1 MTILSPIRIL
11 YFTNTLGAGG
21 AERQLLYLLRG
32 LDRTRYAPAV
42 LTIYGESHLA
52 AHYKPDLEALNIP
65 IYSLEH
71 GSGLQGRLSAL
82 ARYAAL
88 MWRFRPH
95 IVQGVLHYANLIA
108 RVMRPFSPPHALI
121 TSVRER
127 YTPNQLRSE
136 RLTHWLNGTILL
148 NSAGLLDHMAEGA
161 HLPRRKLRVIP
172 NAIPLE
178 RFAEPPAVA
187 LRPQLAPDAA
197 FVAVMVARIDPVKDH
212 ATLLRA
218 LHLLNGNLPRN
229 FKLILV
235 GEVSVPAAQA
245 EITRLIGEYGLDRY
259 VVQHPPTR
267 DIAPYYHAADVSIL
281 PSQAEAFPNVV
292 LESFAAG
299 RPVVVSAA
307 ANGVNIVEHERTGWV
322 FPTGDAAA
330 LARVLES
337 VWRTPPADLHQMGER
352 ARAAIAPYTIHK
364 LIENYTALYESLLG
378 RRK

>member
-1 MTILSPIRIL
+1 MQPIRIL

-82 ARYAAL
+82 TRYAAL

-108 RVMRPFSPPHALI
+108 RVMRPFSPPHKLI
-121 TSVRER
+121 TSGRNFYLPGE
-127 YTPNQLRSE
+127 LRSE
-136 RLTHWLNGTILL
+136 RLTHWLDTFYVA
-148 NSAGLLDHMAEGA
+148 NSPHIIEQI
-161 HLPRRKLRVIP
+161 RVEVGRPDVKMRMLP

-178 RFAEPPAVA
+178 SFQTPTDPAFRAQYFPNAGYLMGVVGRIAE
-187 LRPQLAPDAA
+187 Q
-197 FVAVMVARIDPVKDH
+197 KDH
-212 ATLLRA
+212 VTLLKA
-218 LHLLNGNLPRN
+218 LHLSRAAWPVGLQVFFLGEDSEPTTAERVRATITEYALGDVVSLLP
-229 FKLILV
+229 K
-235 GEVSVPAAQA
+235 A
-245 EITRLIGEYGLDRY
+245 
-259 VVQHPPTR
+259 R
-267 DIAPYYHAADVSIL
+267 DVTPYYHAADVTVL
-281 PSQAEAFPNVV
+281 PSLFEGFPNVV

-299 RPVVVSAA
+299 KPAIVSAA